1 MVELGCGRNLNDC
14 YFLQVEYGENLNDCG
29 LFLIYLVVEKNI
41 NCFKCNVLKFPNKK

>member
-29 LFLIYLVVEKNI
+29 CFLYIWLW
-41 NCFKCNVLKFPNKK
+41 KKI